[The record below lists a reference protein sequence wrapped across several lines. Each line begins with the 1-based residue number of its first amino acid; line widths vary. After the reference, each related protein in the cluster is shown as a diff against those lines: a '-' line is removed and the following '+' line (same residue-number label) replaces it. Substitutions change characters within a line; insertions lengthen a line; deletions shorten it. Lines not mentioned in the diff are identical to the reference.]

1 MGLRESPW
9 LACLL
14 ALLAR
19 SRVTYVQTYISSMLQ
34 GSTSRDPVPGLLE
47 VCGWVE
53 RLCVDIPQQWR
64 AATSRFYHKC
74 VLATASLR
82 LAPPSIIVPCLLLL

>member
-34 GSTSRDPVPGLLE
+34 GSTSWDPVPGLLE
-47 VCGWVE
+47 VCE

-82 LAPPSIIVPCLLLL
+82 LAPPA